1 MTEGRAALARAVTGV
16 VGCAAGLAVACSS
29 PEAPRCTARNDDGA
43 GVAAPTA
50 ATTFVAFAGHF
61 QGYQRWTATPGIPNP
76 DFGTAVTGTVHD
88 LGPMTVYVNRPPT
101 AGAAAFPVGTIVVK
115 EATTG
120 PLGERTV
127 FAMVK
132 RGGGFNDT
140 GALGWEWFELVNGCD
155 GVQIVWRGVGPPAG
169 EKYGGDAASGCNAC
183 HAMGKGNDFVLTK
196 GLRL

>member
-1 MTEGRAALARAVTGV
+1 MRRAG
-16 VGCAAGLAVACSS
+16 AGLAVTPAVAVALASLVPGCGAPA
-29 PEAPRCTARNDDGA
+29 PEACAARNDDGT
-43 GVAAPTA
+43 GLPAPTGA
-50 ATTFVAFAGHF
+50 SSFVAFAAHF
-61 QGYQRWTATPGIPNP
+61 QGYQRWAATPGVPNP

-88 LGPMTVYVNRPPT
+88 LGPMTVYVNRPPP
-101 AGAAAFPVGTIVVK
+101 AGATTFPVGTIVVK

-120 PLGERTV
+120 ALGQRTV

-132 RGGGFNDT
+132 RGGAFNDT

-155 GVQIVWRGVGPPAG
+155 GVQILWRGVGPPAG